1 MLTQL
6 KEKALAGFEL
16 SADFIEGCADRQVGF
31 ATFCLQSS
39 LDNAKKLRHSKSLND
54 IVNTEKEF
62 LRGIQDQL
70 TSLAKANT
78 EALKSLGGSTKDY
91 VTSIIK
97 PADSA
102 TTSSAAA
109 EAEKKIVRKAV

>member
-39 LDNAKKLRHSKSLND
+39 LDNAKKLRHSKNLND
-54 IVNTEKEF
+54 ILNTEKEF
-62 LRGIQDQL
+62 LKGIQDQL

-91 VTSIIK
+91 VASIIK
-97 PADSA
+97 PSEGASA
-102 TTSSAAA
+102 TSAAI
-109 EAEKKIVRKAV
+109 EPDKKIVRKAV

>member
-1 MLTQL
+1 MLTKL
-6 KEKALAGFEL
+6 KEKAIAGFEL

-39 LDNAKKLRHSKSLND
+39 LENAKKLRHSKNLND
-54 IVNTEKEF
+54 VLNTEKDF
-62 LRGIQDQL
+62 LKGIQEQL
-70 TSLAKANT
+70 TSLTKANT

-97 PADSA
+97 SADS
-102 TTSSAAA
+102 TII
-109 EAEKKIVRKAV
+109 EPEKKVARKAV

>member
-1 MLTQL
+1 MLTKL

-39 LDNAKKLRHSKSLND
+39 LENAKKLRHSKNLND
-54 IVNTEKEF
+54 VLTTEKDF
-62 LRGIQDQL
+62 LKGIQEQL

-78 EALKSLGGSTKDY
+78 EALKTLGGSTKDY

-97 PADSA
+97 SADSA
-102 TTSSAAA
+102 IV
-109 EAEKKIVRKAV
+109 EPEKKVARKAV